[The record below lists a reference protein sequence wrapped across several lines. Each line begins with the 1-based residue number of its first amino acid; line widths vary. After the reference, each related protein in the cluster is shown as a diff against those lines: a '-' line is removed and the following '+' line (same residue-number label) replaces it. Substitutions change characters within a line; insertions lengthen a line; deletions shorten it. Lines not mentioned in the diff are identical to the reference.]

1 MKKITPIENLKN
13 VMSRLRHP
21 AEGCPWDRE
30 QTFASVA
37 PYTIEEAYEVSDAIE
52 RNDLP
57 ALKEELGDLLLQ
69 IVFHSRMA
77 EESGD
82 FDFNDV
88 AQTISAKM
96 IRRHPHVFGEEEERS
111 REFHSDEWETQKKRE
126 RAEKAYRRGDNV
138 PSILDGIAL
147 AFPALMRAE
156 KLGKRAA
163 KAGFDWPEIEP
174 VFEKMDEEILE
185 LRSELEKNEISE
197 EAVEEELGDI
207 LLSVVSLA
215 RHLRVDPELALR
227 RANDKFESRFRFIE
241 KQLFEA
247 AKKPEETELAEY
259 EALWQEAKQSK

>member
-1 MKKITPIENLKN
+1 
-13 VMSRLRHP
+13 
-21 AEGCPWDRE
+21 
-30 QTFASVA
+30 
-37 PYTIEEAYEVSDAIE
+37 
-52 RNDLP
+52 
-57 ALKEELGDLLLQ
+57 
-69 IVFHSRMA
+69 
-77 EESGD
+77 
-82 FDFNDV
+82 
-88 AQTISAKM
+88 
-96 IRRHPHVFGEEEERS
+96 
-111 REFHSDEWETQKKRE
+111 
-126 RAEKAYRRGDNV
+126 
-138 PSILDGIAL
+138 
-147 AFPALMRAE
+147 MRAE

-241 KQLFEA
+241 KKLSEV